1 MKTWLSLGLSGLVVA
16 SGCAAGPVG
25 SLFTSVK
32 GPRQFDPG
40 ESTNPASAVISGESC
55 SMSILGLV
63 ALGDWSV
70 DAALRA
76 AGAEGKTLKNV
87 AVDSRT
93 MTILGALYGN
103 YCTNIT
109 AQIVEGAMPVAEAA
123 PVEPAPVVAA
133 VVPEP
138 VVVGRKLSTGLVVKG
153 NDGGIEYSLLDFVQD
168 PNRPVDKTTWFNFD
182 RVVFKTGSAEIDM
195 EASKE
200 QLANIHEILKAY
212 PGVKLKVGGYTD
224 NTGSA
229 ATNKKLS
236 GQRASAVAA
245 ALKKLGTDGGRL
257 DPEGYGPDHPLCPA
271 NDTPEC
277 RAQNRR
283 LAVRVTAK

>member
-1 MKTWLSLGLSGLVVA
+1 M
-16 SGCAAGPVG
+16 
-25 SLFTSVK
+25 
-32 GPRQFDPG
+32 
-40 ESTNPASAVISGESC
+40 
-55 SMSILGLV
+55 
-63 ALGDWSV
+63 
-70 DAALRA
+70 RA

-87 AVDSRT
+87 AVDTRT
-93 MTILGALYGN
+93 MTILGSLYGN

-109 AQIVEGAMPVAEAA
+109 AQVVEGGTPMAEMTPVEAA
-123 PVEPAPVVAA
+123 
-133 VVPEP
+133 P

-153 NDGGIEYSLLDFVQD
+153 NEGGIEYSLLDFVQD

-182 RVVFKTGSAEIDM
+182 RVVFPTGSAEIDM

-200 QLANIHEILKAY
+200 QLSNIHEILKAY
-212 PGVKLKVGGYTD
+212 PNVKLKVGGYTD

-245 ALKKLGTDGGRL
+245 ALKNLGTDGARL
-257 DPEGYGPDHPLCPA
+257 DPEGYGPEHPLCPA
-271 NDTPEC
+271 NDTPDC

>member
-1 MKTWLSLGLSGLVVA
+1 MKTWLSLGLSVGMVA
-16 SGCAAGPVG
+16 SGCAAGPTG

-32 GPRQFDPG
+32 GPRHFDPG
-40 ESTNPASAVISGESC
+40 ESINPAASVISGESC
-55 SMSILGLV
+55 SMSILGLI

-103 YCTNIT
+103 YCTQIT
-109 AQIVEGAMPVAEAA
+109 AQVVDGAMPVAEAPALEVVPVA
-123 PVEPAPVVAA
+123 PVA
-133 VVPEP
+133 
-138 VVVGRKLSTGLVVKG
+138 VGRQLSTGQVVKG

-182 RVVFKTGSAEIDM
+182 RVVFKSGSAEIDM

-212 PGVKLKVGGYTD
+212 PAVKLKVGGYTD

-236 GQRASAVAA
+236 GQRATAVVG
-245 ALKKLGTDGGRL
+245 ALQKLGTDASRL
-257 DPEGYGPDHPLCPA
+257 DPEGYGPEHPVCPA